1 MIDKEL
7 RILAIEDNDGDFI
20 LVEEYIKEFLPRAS
34 ITHSMS
40 IAGAIISLNTHSYDV
55 VLLDLS
61 LPDSKGQETIKKM
74 ITLAGS
80 TPVIV
85 LTGLNDKQVGIE
97 SLKLGVQDYLVKGEV
112 NSSTL
117 LKSISYSIQRKKTEE
132 QLKLSEEKY
141 RYLFNNN
148 PESIFIVEK
157 KSLQI
162 LDVNETA
169 IKKYGYDK
177 EAFFQLNMLDL
188 VPESEYLNTP
198 SLFIEKINLANL
210 SNIVAT
216 WPQLKK
222 NGELIFVHF
231 SLHEIE
237 YSNNK
242 AILAIGSD
250 ITEKLML
257 EKQLADEQQ
266 KRQQEITEAVIS
278 AQEKERSQLANEL
291 HDNINQLLSTTRLYV
306 ECAITNETLR
316 PRLLV
321 DSKDYIISA
330 IAELRKLSKTLLPPS
345 LGEVGLID
353 AVVDLIQGIKKVNDI
368 NFKTDFD
375 SFLERDSDEK
385 LKLSIFRIVQEQ
397 INNTIKHAN
406 ARNVFIGI
414 SQTQLEVKL
423 LITDD
428 GIGFDTTV
436 KHDGLGLKNI
446 ATRAAVHNGKLL
458 LESSPGNGCSLSIQ
472 FPLASSKTM

>member
-1 MIDKEL
+1 MINTQL
-7 RILAIEDNDGDFI
+7 QILAIEDNEGDFI
-20 LVEEYIKEFLPRAS
+20 LVEEYLKDVLPAAT
-34 ITHSMS
+34 ITHRSS
-40 IAGAIISLNTHSYDV
+40 IAEAIFSLKTHWYDV

-61 LPDSKGQETIKKM
+61 LPDSKGRKTIEKM
-74 ITLAGS
+74 IILAGS

-85 LTGLNDKQVGIE
+85 LTGLNDKQVGID

-112 NSSTL
+112 NSQTL
-117 LKSISYSIQRKKTEE
+117 LKSIGYSIRRKKTEE

-148 PESIFIVEK
+148 PETIFIVEK
-157 KSLQI
+157 NTLQI

-169 IKKYGYDK
+169 IQKYGHDK
-177 EAFFQLNMLDL
+177 ASFFKLNMLDL
-188 VPESEYLNTP
+188 VPESDFLNDP
-198 SLFIEKINLANL
+198 SIFIEKINLANQ
-210 SNIVAT
+210 SNTVAT

-222 NGELIFVHF
+222 NGELIYVHF
-231 SLHEIE
+231 TLHEIE

-257 EKQLADEQQ
+257 EKQLAAEQQ
-266 KRQQEITEAVIS
+266 KRQQEITAAVIT
-278 AQEKERSQLANEL
+278 AQEKERSQLSNEL
-291 HDNINQLLSTTRLYV
+291 HDNINQLLSTTRLYI

-321 DSKDYIISA
+321 DSKDYIITA
-330 IAELRKLSKTLLPPS
+330 IEELRKLSKKLLPPS

-353 AVVDLIQGIKKVNDI
+353 AVIDLIQGIKKVNDI
-368 NFKTDFD
+368 NFITDFD

-397 INNTIKHAN
+397 MNNTLKHA
-406 ARNVFIGI
+406 AAENVCIGI
-414 SQTQLEVKL
+414 TKTASAVQL

-428 GIGFDTTV
+428 GIGFDTTA
-436 KHDGLGLKNI
+436 KHDGLGLRNI

-472 FPLASSKTM
+472 FPLATTA

>member
-1 MIDKEL
+1 MINTQL
-7 RILAIEDNDGDFI
+7 RLLAIEDNEGDFI
-20 LVEEYIKEFLPRAS
+20 LVEHYILHLIPNAS
-34 ITHSMS
+34 ITHLKS
-40 IAGAIISLNTHSYDV
+40 IAEAIDSLSNHRYDV
-55 VLLDLS
+55 ILLDLS
-61 LPDSKGQETIKKM
+61 LPDSNGQETTKKV
-74 ITLAGS
+74 ISLAGS

-112 NSSTL
+112 NPSTL
-117 LKSISYSIQRKKTEE
+117 FKSIGYSIDRKKTEE

-157 KSLQI
+157 INLQI

-169 IKKYGYDK
+169 IKKYGYNK
-177 EAFFQLNMLDL
+177 AAFLQINLLDL
-188 VPESEYLNTP
+188 VPQSDNLPTP
-198 SLFIEKINLANL
+198 FLLIEQINSANL
-210 SNIVAT
+210 NNTVFAL
-216 WPQLKK
+216 PQLKK
-222 NGELIFVHF
+222 NGTLIYVHF

-237 YSNNK
+237 YSK
-242 AILAIGSD
+242 TRAILAIGTD

-257 EKQLADEQQ
+257 EKQLAEEQQ
-266 KRQQEITEAVIS
+266 IRQQEITEAVIT

-291 HDNINQLLSTTRLYV
+291 HDNINQLLSTTRLYI

-316 PRLLV
+316 PRLLI
-321 DSKDYIISA
+321 DSKDYIITA

-353 AVVDLIQGIKKVNDI
+353 AVKDLIQGFNKVNNI
-368 NFKTDFD
+368 HFKTDFE
-375 SFLERDSDEK
+375 SFLERASDEK

-397 INNTIKHAN
+397 INNTIKHAAAN
-406 ARNVFIGI
+406 NVFIGI
-414 SQTQLEVKL
+414 SNTQTGLQVQ
-423 LITDD
+423 ITDD

-436 KHDGLGLKNI
+436 KHNGLGLKNI

-458 LESSPGNGCSLSIQ
+458 LQSSPGNGCSLSIQ
-472 FPLASSKTM
+472 FPLAIN